1 MNPYC
6 KVCVASS
13 AEFVLLGPKWP
24 FWFLTRTTRTIFTF
38 VTTTRKRLQ
47 NLLIKTILQW
57 RLMPSA
63 GKTDLGVLS
72 WQCWR
77 WTKTEEIFS
86 GWLKQI
92 KEKRYINWQN
102 WSWQMKYLLGFY
114 HNISVL
120 NEDRGN
126 TFRLIKTNP
135 QKSYISWQNWSRG
148 ARLAITLQWKRL
160 LWLVWVGT
168 NGGLSCHHWTEK
180 EQGYYLGFCEIKRN
194 ASVIGCLNTFRL
206 RIRSTTLGPN
216 KGSLLTSL
224 SSMSLVLI

>member
-1 MNPYC
+1 MSDCFIRSTCLLPQHRCRAIGCMLSTENDPYR

-92 KEKRYINWQN
+92 HKRVTLAGKTDPGVLGWQLP
-102 WSWQMKYLLGFY
+102 S
-114 HNISVL
+114 
-120 NEDRGN
+120 NER
-126 TFRLIKTNP
+126 
-135 QKSYISWQNWSRG
+135 
-148 ARLAITLQWKRL
+148 
-160 LWLVWVGT
+160 
-168 NGGLSCHHWTEK
+168 
-180 EQGYYLGFCEIKRN
+180 GFCDLCELEPMG
-194 ASVIGCLNTFRL
+194 GCHVTIEQRK
-206 RIRSTTLGPN
+206 N
-216 KGSLLTSL
+216 KA
-224 SSMSLVLI
+224 II

>member
-1 MNPYC
+1 M
-6 KVCVASS
+6 KADALS
-13 AEFVLLGPKWP
+13 W
-24 FWFLTRTTRTIFTF
+24 
-38 VTTTRKRLQ
+38 Q
-47 NLLIKTILQW
+47 NW
-57 RLMPSA
+57 S
-63 GKTDLGVLS
+63 GVLS

-92 KEKRYINWQN
+92 QEKRYINWQN

-114 HNISVL
+114 YNISVL

-126 TFRLIKTNP
+126 TFWLIKTNP

-168 NGGLSCHHWTEK
+168 NGGVVMSPLNRERTRLLSRFLRNKEKCVGHWLFEYISLENQEHH
-180 EQGYYLGFCEIKRN
+180 G
-194 ASVIGCLNTFRL
+194 
-206 RIRSTTLGPN
+206 IRS
-216 KGSLLTSL
+216 KQR
-224 SSMSLVLI
+224 

>member
-1 MNPYC
+1 MVPR
-6 KVCVASS
+6 
-13 AEFVLLGPKWP
+13 KWP
-24 FWFLTRTTRTIFTF
+24 HGIDWFAKL
-38 VTTTRKRLQ
+38 
-47 NLLIKTILQW
+47 NLLVRTILQW
-57 RLMPSA
+57 RLVPLA
-63 GKTDLGVLS
+63 GKLILGCS
-72 WQCWR
+72 ADN
-77 WTKTEEIFS
+77 F
-86 GWLKQI
+86 
-92 KEKRYINWQN
+92 
-102 WSWQMKYLLGFY
+102 
-114 HNISVL
+114 VL

-126 TFRLIKTNP
+126 IFRLIKTNP

-206 RIRSTTLGPN
+206 RIRSTKLGPN
-216 KGSLLTSL
+216 KGSLLTPL

>member
-1 MNPYC
+1 MNPFC

-13 AEFVLLGPKWP
+13 AQFVLLGPKWP

-57 RLMPSA
+57 RLMPLA
-63 GKTDLGVLS
+63 GKTDPGMLK
-72 WQCWR
+72 WQFWC
-77 WTKTEEIFS
+77 WTKAEEIIS
-86 GWLKQI
+86 GWFKQI
-92 KEKRYINWQN
+92 QEKRYISWQN
-102 WSWQMKYLLGFY
+102 WSWQMKYLLGFHY
-114 HNISVL
+114 NISVL

-135 QKSYISWQNWSRG
+135 QKTLAGKTDPGVLGWQLPSNERG
-148 ARLAITLQWKRL
+148 FCDFCELEPM
-160 LWLVWVGT
+160 
-168 NGGLSCHHWTEK
+168 GGLSCHHWTEK

-206 RIRSTTLGPN
+206 RIRSTKLGPN
-216 KGSLLTSL
+216 KGSLLTPL